1 MLAVYFIVLFILS
14 LIILYFATKL
24 SNLKENRDLYCL
36 LYAASFTMIIS
47 LLSYV
52 VVDEK
57 VAFLFFTIY
66 LFSTDI
72 LVFELLKFFCDY
84 SKLKRIYEK
93 NKYLIKFFISLDFC
107 SFILNFFTKH
117 IFVLKK
123 VNILNYNFYTI
134 SHTNG
139 YFIHFLIVYFL
150 AGLSFF
156 VVFYSL
162 IKNKG
167 IYRKK
172 YLSFVISY
180 LIILGVNLSLRFFKF
195 YIDYSVLFYGLLA
208 LSILYFTYQ
217 YIPLLIK
224 NKFKN
229 SILDNMDDIIYCFD
243 IDTNLVYQKNEH
255 KLSSKVTKE
264 IIKEYQ
270 DNYLD
275 RKAELDKCNWSKR
288 VKDNKKVK
296 YLFITANKI
305 YNKDNQIGSYI
316 IIHDRTKEAL
326 REKEENYLLT
336 HDRLTDIYNTEKFCI
351 VAKDILDNNPN
362 EEFYMLCS
370 DIRSFKFINEM
381 YGSLKGDELLIF
393 FANRLKE
400 LYKDNPVCVYG
411 RLGRDNFMLMI
422 PKKMYQEGM
431 FNKDYIELN
440 KLFKDNYK
448 LYVNLG
454 IYEIVDRSIP
464 VRIMIDHAYEA
475 IKYNKNNYQKMI
487 FHYDET
493 IRNNIKIEQNIVGEF
508 QEALKNEQIKMYLQ
522 PQVSID
528 GIVYGSEALARW
540 IDKDDNFISPAKFIP
555 VLEKYGII
563 NLLDKYIWEEACKQL
578 AKWKDND
585 MYISINVSPSD
596 FYYED
601 VEKTLNSL
609 VKQYKIDKK
618 RLRLEITETAL
629 MSDRDNRLRIIES
642 IKNQGFIVEMDDF
655 GSGYSSL
662 SFLKDVNFDIIK
674 IDMNFLMD
682 NNNKV
687 KSQYILS
694 NIIDLCKKIGMSVVT
709 EGVENKEQVE
719 FLTKAGCDFF
729 QGYYFDR
736 PMSVTEFEKKHLIR
750 KGDLK

>member
-72 LVFELLKFFCDY
+72 LVFALLKFFCDY

-107 SFILNFFTKH
+107 SFILNFFIKH

-180 LIILGVNLSLRFFKF
+180 LIILGVNLSLRLFKF

-229 SILDNMDDIIYCFD
+229 SILDNIDDIIYCFD
-243 IDTNLVYQKNEH
+243 IDTNLVYQKNEN

-264 IIKEYQ
+264 IIKEYK

-475 IKYNKNNYQKMI
+475 IKYNKNNYQKMV

-508 QEALKNEQIKMYLQ
+508 QEALKNGQIKMYLQ

>member
-1 MLAVYFIVLFILS
+1 
-14 LIILYFATKL
+14 
-24 SNLKENRDLYCL
+24 
-36 LYAASFTMIIS
+36 MIIS

-229 SILDNMDDIIYCFD
+229 SILDNIDDIIYCFD

-270 DNYLD
+270 DN
-275 RKAELDKCNWSKR
+275 
-288 VKDNKKVK
+288 
-296 YLFITANKI
+296 
-305 YNKDNQIGSYI
+305 
-316 IIHDRTKEAL
+316 
-326 REKEENYLLT
+326 
-336 HDRLTDIYNTEKFCI
+336 
-351 VAKDILDNNPN
+351 
-362 EEFYMLCS
+362 
-370 DIRSFKFINEM
+370 
-381 YGSLKGDELLIF
+381 
-393 FANRLKE
+393 
-400 LYKDNPVCVYG
+400 
-411 RLGRDNFMLMI
+411 
-422 PKKMYQEGM
+422 
-431 FNKDYIELN
+431 
-440 KLFKDNYK
+440 
-448 LYVNLG
+448 
-454 IYEIVDRSIP
+454 
-464 VRIMIDHAYEA
+464 
-475 IKYNKNNYQKMI
+475 
-487 FHYDET
+487 
-493 IRNNIKIEQNIVGEF
+493 
-508 QEALKNEQIKMYLQ
+508 
-522 PQVSID
+522 
-528 GIVYGSEALARW
+528 
-540 IDKDDNFISPAKFIP
+540 
-555 VLEKYGII
+555 
-563 NLLDKYIWEEACKQL
+563 
-578 AKWKDND
+578 
-585 MYISINVSPSD
+585 
-596 FYYED
+596 
-601 VEKTLNSL
+601 
-609 VKQYKIDKK
+609 
-618 RLRLEITETAL
+618 
-629 MSDRDNRLRIIES
+629 
-642 IKNQGFIVEMDDF
+642 
-655 GSGYSSL
+655 
-662 SFLKDVNFDIIK
+662 
-674 IDMNFLMD
+674 
-682 NNNKV
+682 
-687 KSQYILS
+687 
-694 NIIDLCKKIGMSVVT
+694 
-709 EGVENKEQVE
+709 
-719 FLTKAGCDFF
+719 
-729 QGYYFDR
+729 
-736 PMSVTEFEKKHLIR
+736 
-750 KGDLK
+750 